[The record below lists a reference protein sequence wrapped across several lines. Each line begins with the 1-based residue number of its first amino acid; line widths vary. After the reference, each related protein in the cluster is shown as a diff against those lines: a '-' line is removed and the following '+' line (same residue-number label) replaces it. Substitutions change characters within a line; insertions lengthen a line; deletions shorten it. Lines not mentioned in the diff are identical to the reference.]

1 MSENKKISSAF
12 VSLKDPQRA
21 PKPTSSNQDD
31 IKPLLAEYFTGELHA
46 KHRGHLFF
54 TRRVKTIRAAMAIT
68 GFALAAIP
76 AIRYTLTPEVDWPQ
90 IVETEAQQFMMP
102 GLLLLVIAAL
112 PIWQSWALPLALV
125 AAAAAGDFWFYELSH
140 NGIVWGLTA
149 IAGLAAIAYLY
160 DWMRGS
166 RPPVAPGDLEPK
178 IDKWIAKQFNS
189 LIDKAKSEIPIP
201 PERLDNPVILKT
213 FPKAE
218 RLKGLSVLTQIGEDR
233 RPRISPVGLAA
244 FNFGPENLTMFE
256 GAVDL
261 WSEKIVYARIHLFR
275 YDDIISLTWSSDVS
289 PPDDLEHRTDT
300 AKAILPAAEETG
312 GDALSVVPRRLELQ
326 IQLRGQRAVSLVF
339 RDCLIHERLRN
350 KEFEPIEDI
359 IKIRDVWQRLIDAKM
374 TKPPPLVAVAK
385 QKAAV

>member
-1 MSENKKISSAF
+1 MSSNMNTSSAF
-12 VSLKDPQRA
+12 VSFQDSQPA
-21 PKPTSSNQDD
+21 SKPPSGNKDD
-31 IKPLLAEYFTGELHA
+31 IKPLLAQYFTGELHA
-46 KHRGHLFF
+46 RHKGHLFF
-54 TRRVKTIRAAMAIT
+54 TSRVKTIRTAMALT
-68 GFALAAIP
+68 GLALAAIP
-76 AIRYTLTPEVDWPQ
+76 AIRYTITPEVDWPQ
-90 IVETEAQQFMMP
+90 IVETEAQQYMMP

-125 AAAAAGDFWFYELSH
+125 AAAAAGDFWFFELSH
-140 NGIVWGLTA
+140 NGIVWGLSV

-166 RPPVAPGDLEPK
+166 RPPVAPGDLEPR
-178 IDKWIAKQFNS
+178 IDEWIAKQFNS

-261 WSEKIVYARIHLFR
+261 WSEKIVYARVHLFR
-275 YDDIISLTWSSDVS
+275 YDDIVSLTWSSDVS
-289 PPDDLEHRTDT
+289 PPEDPEYRADAAKPVSAALEER
-300 AKAILPAAEETG
+300 G
-312 GDALSVVPRRLELQ
+312 NGALSVVPRRLELQ
-326 IQLRGQRAVSLVF
+326 IRLSGQRTVSLVF

-359 IKIRDVWQRLIDAKM
+359 TKIRYVWQRLIDAKM
-374 TKPPPLVAVAK
+374 TEPPTLAAAAK
-385 QKAAV
+385 QTAAV